1 MQERAMTASSSG
13 KGDERIIRAKESLGL
28 SPAPQGLSIHCFCLF
43 GKTWLAG
50 RRAVI
55 GKLAPD

>member
-43 GKTWLAG
+43 GKNMARWQKSSNWE
-50 RRAVI
+50 I
-55 GKLAPD
+55 GT